1 MSSVKARGVIVTVND
16 VRAAK
21 LCTQGAR
28 EWFSRHGLD
37 WAGFLAAG
45 LPDAAILATGDAMAE
60 RAVIAAHIREAAHG
74 K

>member
-1 MSSVKARGVIVTVND
+1 MSGVTARGVTVTVND

-28 EWFSRHGLD
+28 EWFARHQLD

-45 LPDAAILATGDAMAE
+45 LPDTVILATGDAMAE
-60 RAVIAAHIREAAHG
+60 RAVIAAHVREAAHG

>member
-1 MSSVKARGVIVTVND
+1 MSGVKARGVTVTIND

-28 EWFSRHGLD
+28 EWFARHRLD
-37 WAGFLAAG
+37 WVGFLAAG

-60 RAVIAAHIREAAHG
+60 RAVAAAHERAARG
-74 K
+74 Q